1 MKFGTKKNLKDE
13 KLWSQNKIFFLNQFF
28 KSRHEDGWG
37 KRHVNFMSGPP
48 SICYHQHKPTATNF
62 LPPPLESLSPSNAN
76 PMNQSPLVTTK
87 HQNFHQYQFQFLRES
102 AIRFQ
107 VQQLELIKFKREIK
121 CNLIKFNLGLNHKK
135 PTPSLLAI
143 LVYIQPRRLI
153 SGSEAT
159 DQKAPR
165 RTQGST

>member
-1 MKFGTKKNLKDE
+1 MKNCGVKT
-13 KLWSQNKIFFLNQFF
+13 SFFENQFF
-28 KSRHEDGWG
+28 KSRHGDGWE

-48 SICYHQHKPTATNF
+48 STCYHQHKPTTTNF
-62 LPPPLESLSPSNAN
+62 LPPSLESLSPSNAN

-153 SGSEAT
+153 SGSE
-159 DQKAPR
+159 
-165 RTQGST
+165 SH